1 MEAKYDFLQVPQPK
15 NTDRPSVLYPKLVSN
30 GTVTFR
36 ELTERIAESST
47 FKEGTILGVQE
58 ELEKWILHY
67 LAHGYRVELGAIGT
81 ATATLKTDRTVH
93 KEEEIHAQSIRF
105 DKVKIQVS
113 KNFSRR
119 CQGNLV
125 RAPHAFKFKTS
136 SSELNEEER
145 FRLLQQY
152 LKTHTFI
159 SRTTYSELTGLLKTK
174 AWNDLNRWVK
184 KGLLVTRGKAPDK
197 VYLLATSATTHN
209 TL

>member
-15 NTDRPSVLYPKLVSN
+15 STDEPPVLYPKLVSN

-36 ELTERIAESST
+36 ELAGRIAESST

-58 ELEKWILHY
+58 ELEKWMLYY
-67 LAHGYRVELGAIGT
+67 LTHGYRVELGTIGT
-81 ATATLKTDRTVH
+81 ATATLKADRTVY
-93 KEEEIHAQSIRF
+93 KEEGIHAQSIRF

-113 KNFSRR
+113 KGFSRR
-119 CQGNLV
+119 CQGDLV

-136 SSELNEEER
+136 SSELNEEAR

-184 KGLLVTRGKAPDK
+184 KGLLVTRGRAPHK
-197 VYLLATSATTHN
+197 VYLLAT
-209 TL
+209 